1 MTLTAELVTPPHTP
15 GHPAGEQIPTQI
27 EVFEASQRGH
37 ALAIWRHVEDR
48 LDSVPIMASAE
59 WTATWLNHYGEGL
72 PHRFYVLQR
81 DSEFLAI
88 ALLVASGN
96 HRIPWTGE
104 RIWHCGTAG
113 EPDADSVCVEYN
125 AFLCA
130 PEVRDEF
137 ASLLFRHLQEESDWD
152 AICLEGFA
160 DEDLPEFVKT
170 SSQFQLESKLARW
183 TNLEAVRESGRELM
197 SVFGD
202 STRKNIRQ
210 SVRKLDSPRF
220 EWAETREHAH
230 RIFDDLIT
238 LHQQRWNAEG
248 KPGCYA
254 SRQFTA
260 FHRDLIDRMAPH
272 RMILAR
278 VSNSAQVIGCSQ
290 LLIDRGRALVYQGG
304 RIPNLSCSPGL
315 VTDFLVMEECF
326 RRGYSAYDFMAGDS
340 MHKRRLTDSETP
352 LCWATWRRRRWKY
365 QVVDALRSGRRWVRT
380 LLGKQF
386 SPVPQRAADMKGGD

>member
-1 MTLTAELVTPPHTP
+1 
-15 GHPAGEQIPTQI
+15 
-27 EVFEASQRGH
+27 
-37 ALAIWRHVEDR
+37 
-48 LDSVPIMASAE
+48 MASAE
-59 WTATWLNHYGEGL
+59 WTATWLNHYGESL
-72 PHRFYVLQR
+72 PHRFFVLLR
-81 DSEFLAI
+81 DTELLAI

-96 HRIPWTGE
+96 NRIPWSGE
-104 RIWHCGTAG
+104 RVWHCGTAG

-125 AFLCA
+125 AILCA
-130 PEVRDEF
+130 PEVRGEF
-137 ASLLFRHLQEESDWD
+137 ASQLLCHLQGENDWD
-152 AICLEGFA
+152 AFCLEGFA
-160 DEDLPEFVKT
+160 DEELPEIVKI
-170 SSQFQLESKLARW
+170 SPQFHLETKLARW
-183 TNLEAVRESGRELM
+183 TNLAAVRESDRDLM

-230 RIFDDLIT
+230 RIFDDLIS

-260 FHRDLIDRMAPH
+260 FHRDLIDRLAPD

-278 VSNSAQVIGCSQ
+278 VSNSEQVIGCSQ

-315 VTDFLVMEECF
+315 VTDYLVMEECF
-326 RRGYSAYDFMAGDS
+326 RRGFSAYDFMAGDS
-340 MHKRRLTDSETP
+340 MHKRRLTDSQTP
-352 LCWATWRRRRWKY
+352 LCWATCRRRRWKY
-365 QVVDALRSGRRWVRT
+365 QVVDALRTGRRWIRT
-380 LLGKQF
+380 LMGSQQQ
-386 SPVPQRAADMKGGD
+386 SVTQRASELKGGE